1 MTHKVLILGSLGE
14 FVTLVKKAKEMG
26 YDTVVCDG
34 YENGPARKYADASYV
49 IPVTDIQAVADLC
62 IREKVDGIITSF
74 SDLLLECMVKIAD
87 KAGLP
92 CYLKPYQ
99 LPWYRDKSVCRETL
113 KDLGLPGPGFAKLPV
128 KLIKEEKF
136 KEIEECI
143 SSLRYPLISKPMDRY
158 GSRGIFIIHNR
169 EELFQRARASAE
181 FTELSEILVEEYND
195 GFEFNMMTWVQDG
208 RIHIISIADREK
220 TEFIPGMLPESTRNV
235 YPSCLIDQVEKE
247 ALNILQEYAERTGQK
262 EGALS
267 MQFFWQKDRG
277 IQVCEIAARFF
288 GYEHELTDMVYGFNI
303 EELLL
308 NSLYNKDRNREILKK
323 HDIHKNK
330 RHGAALY
337 FHGRLLTVAD
347 QSAARSLGEEDSVV
361 KPWIFYE
368 DGDRVV
374 EYGPNPY
381 MALYY
386 IQTGTREEL
395 DHVTEGFYRKMS
407 IKDPEG
413 REIVYKNILP
423 DYGNKR

>member
-169 EELFQRARASAE
+169 EELQQNLQSFQR
-181 FTELSEILVEEYND
+181 F
-195 GFEFNMMTWVQDG
+195 
-208 RIHIISIADREK
+208 
-220 TEFIPGMLPESTRNV
+220 
-235 YPSCLIDQVEKE
+235 
-247 ALNILQEYAERTGQK
+247 
-262 EGALS
+262 
-267 MQFFWQKDRG
+267 
-277 IQVCEIAARFF
+277 
-288 GYEHELTDMVYGFNI
+288 
-303 EELLL
+303 LL
-308 NSLYNKDRNREILKK
+308 
-323 HDIHKNK
+323 
-330 RHGAALY
+330 
-337 FHGRLLTVAD
+337 
-347 QSAARSLGEEDSVV
+347 
-361 KPWIFYE
+361 
-368 DGDRVV
+368 
-374 EYGPNPY
+374 
-381 MALYY
+381 
-386 IQTGTREEL
+386 
-395 DHVTEGFYRKMS
+395 
-407 IKDPEG
+407 
-413 REIVYKNILP
+413 KNIMMGSNLI
-423 DYGNKR
+423 

>member
-92 CYLKPYQ
+92 CYLKPDQ

-128 KLIKEEKF
+128 KLIKEEKL
-136 KEIEECI
+136 KETEECI
-143 SSLRYPLISKPMDRY
+143 SGLRYPLISKPMDRY
-158 GSRGIFIIHNR
+158 GSRGIFIIHDR
-169 EELFQRARASAE
+169 TELCEKGKATAG

-208 RIHIISIADREK
+208 RVHIISIADREK

-235 YPSCLIDQVEKE
+235 YPSCLMEEVEEE
-247 ALNILQEYAERTGQK
+247 ALDILQRYAGRTGQK

-267 MQFFWQKDRG
+267 MQFFWKKDRG
-277 IQVCEIAARFF
+277 VQVCEIAARFF

-308 NSLYNKDRNREILKK
+308 NSLYNKDRNREILKN
-323 HDIHKNK
+323 HDIYKTK
-330 RHGAALY
+330 SHGAVLY
-337 FHGRLLTVAD
+337 FHGRLLTVKD
-347 QSAARSLGEEDSVV
+347 QSAARSLGEEDFVA

-368 DGDRVV
+368 DGEMVV

-386 IQTGTREEL
+386 IQADTREEL
-395 DHVTEGFYRKMS
+395 DYVTEEFYRKMS

-413 REIVYKNILP
+413 KEILYKNILP